1 MKEAKHFFI
10 NQNNWTKALIFKRR
24 NTLEGG
30 DRDGVTGCF
39 VKLHCII
46 NSMVRMFLWCV
57 LVTFYYHQVHNAGG
71 LPFNPSADKGPK

>member
-1 MKEAKHFFI
+1 MKYLQI
-10 NQNNWTKALIFKRR
+10 
-24 NTLEGG
+24 GG
-30 DRDGVTGCF
+30 VGMEEPNGF